1 MKILTNKEYKKVLSI
16 IDSYKK
22 NKEELEQF
30 KQKQKKDDE
39 IIFNYYKE
47 NIKLKSEN
55 KQLQM
60 IKEALIE
67 EIIISD
73 GGGEPKGYIFGD
85 NECKIVW

>member
-1 MKILTNKEYKKVLSI
+1 
-16 IDSYKK
+16 
-22 NKEELEQF
+22 
-30 KQKQKKDDE
+30 
-39 IIFNYYKE
+39 
-47 NIKLKSEN
+47 
-55 KQLQM
+55 M